1 MNAKL
6 PVYSCACVALFAAA
20 AFAAE
25 SARVHV
31 RNFAQVDE
39 HVFRGAAPS
48 EAGLEDLRALHIT
61 IDLDLREPG
70 RSGAL
75 ERVEAE
81 RLGIR
86 YVNIGMPPLSA
97 PSPAEMK
104 QALAILLAA
113 DSGSGRVFVH
123 CRRGR
128 DRAGTVIA
136 CYRIERDGWTN
147 ARALQEA
154 KQHGIS
160 RFERGMRA
168 YIARFQPFPLP
179 VAIAASR

>member
-1 MNAKL
+1 MNARIS
-6 PVYSCACVALFAAA
+6 VCSCACAALFAAA
-20 AFAAE
+20 VFAAGPV
-25 SARVHV
+25 RVHV

-70 RSGAL
+70 RSGAI
-75 ERVEAE
+75 ERAEAE
-81 RLGIR
+81 RLGIH
-86 YVNIGMPPLSA
+86 YVNVGMPPLSA
-97 PSPAEMK
+97 PTSAEMK

-113 DSGSGRVFVH
+113 DSGTGRVFVH
-123 CRRGR
+123 CRRGK
-128 DRAGTVIA
+128 DRTGTVIA
-136 CYRIERDGWTN
+136 CYRIEHDGWMN
-147 ARALQEA
+147 VRALQEA

-179 VAIAASR
+179 VAIAANR